1 MKINIHAGHGTSN
14 SKSQGAVGLINE
26 SDENRKVKD
35 EVIRLLKAEGHTV
48 YDTTVDYPTSPQDCL
63 SKIVTNCNKNL
74 VDIDVSIHF
83 NSAAND
89 KVGNG
94 VTTGVEVYL
103 YNSTSKAKPYA
114 ERVCKKISALGF
126 KNRGVKYS
134 TGLAVLKTKN
144 PNMLIECCF
153 VDDADD
159 VKIYD
164 YKKMA
169 NAIVEGILDKN
180 IEEANT
186 MYRVICGSYS
196 VRDNANAQVEKL
208 KSDGYNAFIEVYK
221 K

>member
-1 MKINIHAGHGTSN
+1 
-14 SKSQGAVGLINE
+14 
-26 SDENRKVKD
+26 
-35 EVIRLLKAEGHTV
+35 
-48 YDTTVDYPTSPQDCL
+48 
-63 SKIVTNCNKNL
+63 
-74 VDIDVSIHF
+74 
-83 NSAAND
+83 
-89 KVGNG
+89 
-94 VTTGVEVYL
+94 
-103 YNSTSKAKPYA
+103 
-114 ERVCKKISALGF
+114 
-126 KNRGVKYS
+126 
-134 TGLAVLKTKN
+134 
-144 PNMLIECCF
+144 MLIECCF

-169 NAIVEGILDKN
+169 KAIVEGILDKN